1 MKTSAKEKKCRLR
14 KREIREAINWVLMGT
29 KKGTKFPTDFG
40 LIGIKN
46 GEEII
51 QLQVQ
56 KRGGFFFF
64 FYDEPASCELG
75 FLMF

>member
-1 MKTSAKEKKCRLR
+1 
-14 KREIREAINWVLMGT
+14 MGA

-56 KRGGFFFF
+56 KRGGFFLFR
-64 FYDEPASCELG
+64 YDEPASCELG